1 MDAVTR
7 SWPEAGETKI
17 PYWVDTDK
25 ELDQTELE
33 RIWYEEHWLY
43 AGLEAEI
50 PTVLL

>member
-33 RIWYEEHWLY
+33 NRCIESCQARSW
-43 AGLEAEI
+43 A
-50 PTVLL
+50 